1 MEASNTPT
9 IRRLTPSC
17 RHQLSPIAPA
27 QQAVT
32 ITITGSTD
40 VSPITY
46 DVNLVNGSTSV
57 IGTITTDGENGV
69 LSASDILD
77 WDLSLTAGGNTVEL
91 VGPGSGGNSYFVSQ
105 GNDFTATTT
114 GLFFNFQ
121 DQSTAGF
128 AFTAPSSATVGFNAA
143 FSNPNPAAGEISS
156 GINVDALTSSW
167 YPILAPANDQ
177 IGAIPPITYNI

>member
-1 MEASNTPT
+1 M
-9 IRRLTPSC
+9 
-17 RHQLSPIAPA
+17 
-27 QQAVT
+27 
-32 ITITGSTD
+32 
-40 VSPITY
+40 
-46 DVNLVNGSTSV
+46 NGSTSV

-143 FSNPNPAAGEISS
+143 FSNPNPAAGGISS

-167 YPILAPANDQ
+167 YPIACSSKRSDWGNSPHYL
-177 IGAIPPITYNI
+177 